1 MYTSSFTVRTIQVH
15 FTYIFVLCRCV
26 TSISFHNIIFFL
38 DEDLYIF
45 QDLLDDL
52 VDLISG
58 DVGDTWSILVFEREI
73 AYARDRERER
83 ILNPK
88 VNKVNRIKILAL

>member
-1 MYTSSFTVRTIQVH
+1 MKRA
-15 FTYIFVLCRCV
+15 L
-26 TSISFHNIIFFL
+26 
-38 DEDLYIF
+38 F

-52 VDLISG
+52 VDLISD

-73 AYARDRERER
+73 ANARDRERER